1 MEQVEQNETKQQRTS
16 PFVRLREIDKNAPI
30 QREILETYNN
40 IKAEIKKHNLA
51 LNISYYNE
59 LTTKVNELIQQQQDS
74 EKGLSATPVSLDNLQ
89 ELVKE
94 FGLKSAQEEYK
105 SQSKNRT
112 QKNVEKPQEEIVKN
126 NELMTE
132 ILVLKEQVSQ
142 VLSLANQM
150 AEVLLNQNQ
159 NQNQNEEAK
168 KISSY
173 TETIFEQFKEE
184 NERNSFN
191 NK

>member
-112 QKNVEKPQEEIVKN
+112 QKNVEKPQKEIVKN

-159 NQNQNEEAK
+159 NQNEEAK

>member
-112 QKNVEKPQEEIVKN
+112 QKVEKPQEEIVKN